1 MTESLV
7 ESPSL
12 ARPMETAAP
21 VAEARV
27 PERAPSDSATP
38 FLDHPEAL
46 HHFFAALA
54 DLDAGKRDDDVRVVQ
69 FGDSHTAADYE
80 TGPLRRSLQHRFGD
94 GGRGFVSVGKP
105 WRYYVQEGV
114 QRTGMT
120 GWSAERGH
128 FSHGKFVGDGRYG
141 LVGVSIA
148 ASRHGAKAYSEL
160 AALTSHIEVAY
171 LEAPHGG
178 SVDVLVDGAKVER
191 LHTAGAEAK
200 SAYAELDVP
209 EGPHRVELDAVGDGN
224 VRVFGMTLDRAKV
237 GLTLDALGVNGARA
251 GDLLRLREDAFD
263 DELRHRDPSL
273 VMLAYGTNESAD
285 DVPLDVY
292 EKQLVDVLGR
302 VARGA
307 PSASCLLLGP
317 PDRATKHRVVVPG
330 ESVNS
335 ARSVQT
341 VWTTLPR
348 ILEIAEME
356 RRVAAAAGCAY
367 YSQIDAM
374 GGPGSIAGWAV
385 EAPPRAMLDRTHLS
399 RQGYAEL
406 GDALASDLVRAYDGY
421 KAGMKVKTGEP
432 SRRVLPVS
440 VEPVAAE

>member
-1 MTESLV
+1 
-7 ESPSL
+7 
-12 ARPMETAAP
+12 
-21 VAEARV
+21 
-27 PERAPSDSATP
+27 
-38 FLDHPEAL
+38 
-46 HHFFAALA
+46 
-54 DLDAGKRDDDVRVVQ
+54 
-69 FGDSHTAADYE
+69 
-80 TGPLRRSLQHRFGD
+80 
-94 GGRGFVSVGKP
+94 
-105 WRYYVQEGV
+105 
-114 QRTGMT
+114 
-120 GWSAERGH
+120 
-128 FSHGKFVGDGRYG
+128 
-141 LVGVSIA
+141 
-148 ASRHGAKAYSEL
+148 
-160 AALTSHIEVAY
+160 
-171 LEAPHGG
+171 
-178 SVDVLVDGAKVER
+178 VER